1 MKNQSALNWL
11 IPLISALALVAA
23 SAGLFWQDGG
33 GPFSFTT
40 VRGESVQIY
49 GQGLYHYDT
58 PLGAVGYRVGDA
70 VTLILAIPLLILSF
84 VLYRHGS
91 LKGGLL
97 LVGVLAH
104 FLYSYG
110 SLAIGAAY
118 NNLFLIYVV
127 LFSASLFA
135 FVLALTSFDVH
146 ALPAHFSSGLPHQG
160 IGIYLIVSGIILSL
174 VWLALS
180 IVPALI
186 QGTAPPE
193 ARYYTTFITG
203 VVDIGIIAPALML
216 AGGLL
221 VRRVAFG
228 YLLATVML
236 VFTVVLGT
244 SLTVAGI
251 AQLLSGLVTIGQF
264 IAFTAGFSILTLFA
278 LWFTV
283 VLFRTF
289 SPSATVQSTTV
300 QAARA

>member
-1 MKNQSALNWL
+1 MKNQSALNRL
-11 IPLISALALVAA
+11 IPLIGVFALVAA

-33 GPFSFTT
+33 SPFSFTT
-40 VRGESVQIY
+40 VRGETVQIY

-70 VTLILAIPLLILSF
+70 VTLILAIPLLIVSF
-84 VLYRHGS
+84 ALYRHGS

-110 SLAIGAAY
+110 SMAIGAAY

-135 FVLALTSFDVH
+135 FVLALTSFDVQ
-146 ALPAHFSSGLPHQG
+146 ALPAHFSSGLPRRG
-160 IGIYLIVSGIILSL
+160 IGIYLIVSGVILSL
-174 VWLALS
+174 VWLVLS
-180 IVPALI
+180 IVPALLR
-186 QGTAPPE
+186 GTAPPE

-203 VVDIGIIAPALML
+203 VVDVGIIAPALII

-221 VRRVAFG
+221 LRRVAMG

-251 AQLLSGLVTIGQF
+251 AQLLFGLVTLGQF
-264 IAFTAGFSILTLFA
+264 IGFTTGFSILTLVA
-278 LWFTV
+278 IWFTV
-283 VLFRTF
+283 VLFRNF
-289 SPSATVQSTTV
+289 SQSATVQPTTL
-300 QAARA
+300 QAVRA